1 MERRTNGRASACSWS
16 SLQNPLRAAERAR
29 GVVSN
34 ERLGRSNNQG
44 WCYPAVTLV
53 SGMQLFLFEHIFKI
67 SDHVL
72 YWTTKI
78 VMFAH
83 MKISSSLQACSVSL
97 GSQHL
102 RWTQRWL
109 ENESKPGVV
118 AHAFNSSTWET
129 EAVRGWPVLRSE
141 LQNSQGYTKTVS
153 NQNRNQNKTKQKTP
167 QYIAPLS
174 TLTVPLAF
182 SSPWTSATCIQLG

>member
-118 AHAFNSSTWET
+118 AHTFNSSTWEA
-129 EAVRGWPVLRSE
+129 EAGGFLSSRPTWS
-141 LQNSQGYTKTVS
+141 TKWIPGQPGLYRETLS
-153 NQNRNQNKTKQKTP
+153 QKTRGKKK
-167 QYIAPLS
+167 S
-174 TLTVPLAF
+174 
-182 SSPWTSATCIQLG
+182 